1 MINDEKKKQI
11 DNIIRR
17 IKRKYDEF
25 SPKNLVEIK
34 EFLWRVK
41 LEIPFNI
48 SKEDLMRYYQKNAF
62 KYRFNH
68 QKSKDVDKQ
77 IFLTYRGEKDGSSFS
92 YIKLH

>member
-1 MINDEKKKQI
+1 MINGDEKI
-11 DNIIRR
+11 DKII
-17 IKRKYDEF
+17 ISVKNKYDRI

-41 LEIPFNI
+41 LEIPYI
-48 SKEDLMRYYQKNAF
+48 SKGNLLRYYQKNAW
-62 KYRFNH
+62 KYGFNH

-77 IFLTYRGEKDGSSFS
+77 IILYDNRGNSSSFS